1 MAKKSLALEI
11 AEEYRRNRLNT
22 ALTGLMA
29 GMILLAALLITM
41 PAFSAEKTDVRVRFG
56 DHAKYSRMVFD
67 WPSRVKVQFQRDGD
81 RLVLS
86 FDTSANFDTSRFR
99 RIRPA
104 RITGLK
110 PGADGRTITIDMKKG
125 SGFKQFRI
133 GPKLVLDIT
142 DDPVQGRARSETKPA
157 NKSSGRVADIK
168 VKQSAGPVA
177 KKGSPPKKKQIAK
190 NTKPVAETAV
200 KPGRT
205 APVPLARGAK
215 PGKAVVQ
222 TTGTGPGEGLQEA
235 ENTIPEG
242 AVPVLFELRNGR
254 VILRF
259 QWPEN
264 VGLAALH
271 RGASVWLAF
280 DGDRPFD
287 LSRMPVGGHG
297 PLLRI
302 DEEPS
307 TDGKV
312 VRLSVL
318 NGAALAVLSH
328 DTEWI
333 IDIGGGRGRAIDA
346 VPIETQADAAGGPR
360 VFLPVAMPG
369 KPMIVA
375 DPDIGDRF
383 GLIPL
388 KAPGFGIRNSRRY
401 VLFDIH
407 ATPQGIAVGLK
418 GDDVRI
424 GTNDIG
430 VTVHGDGTLFLAD
443 EAKDRDTGQD
453 KLPTLETMEQA
464 QAAGK
469 AAKVLLKFT
478 DWLGKGHPSDTK
490 ARLLQRIAS
499 AAPVVRNQ
507 ERLALARFFVARGL
521 SHEAL
526 GVLKRIEDFDRRA
539 DVDPAYRGL
548 RGVAHLIAADIGEA
562 DADLGHPRLTGYA
575 DIALFRGLMS
585 ADRREFE
592 EAHRQFKLGIPV
604 LKKLPLAF
612 RPRMRLAIAE
622 TALAMRDFELASEQ
636 VERLLEQA
644 GSAARAEQ
652 AKLIRARIAAHN
664 GIYDTALPI
673 FTELADSIHRPVR
686 AEALF
691 QQAELLLGQD
701 EISTEEAISRM
712 EKLRF
717 SWRGDVF
724 EFDLLKRLGELYVD
738 VGEYR
743 KALTT
748 MRLTGERFPDL
759 PEAQALDGEMRDVF
773 EEVFLG
779 PASERMSPI
788 TAMGLYYDFHHLTPD
803 GDRGDKMIQRLA
815 DRLAAVELLDEA
827 AKMLKH
833 QVRQRLKGPEK
844 ARVGAR
850 VAVLYL
856 LDGRPEDALE
866 ALNYSRQKRLPYDLR
881 RERVLLRARAHTK
894 LGRYDMALKI
904 LGGLTGMDV
913 NEVRTEV
920 LWRARKWNEAANSL
934 GSRLLDYRPEG
945 RPLSRQVRNDILRFA
960 IASSLAGN
968 YQALEKLQAD
978 FGERLKGQPE
988 YPAFLV
994 VTSEDQRD
1002 TAEFR
1007 NLAAEIAQ
1015 VDRFENFMSAYRDKL
1030 KDEVL
1035 SAIN

>member
-1 MAKKSLALEI
+1 MAKNSLALEI
-11 AEEYRRNRLNT
+11 AEEYRRNRLT
-22 ALTGLMA
+22 RTVTGLMT
-29 GMILLAALLITM
+29 GMILLAAILLAGS
-41 PAFSAEKTDVRVRFG
+41 AFGADKTDVRVRFG

-67 WPSRVKVQFQRDGD
+67 WPSRVNVTFLRDGD

-86 FDTSANFDTSRFR
+86 FDAPANFDTSRFR

-104 RITGLK
+104 RIAGLK
-110 PGADGRTITIDMKKG
+110 PGADGRTVTIDMKKG

-142 DDPVQGRARSETKPA
+142 DNPAQGRTQAAAKPVQKNP
-157 NKSSGRVADIK
+157 GRVADIK
-168 VKQSAGPVA
+168 VKPAAKPVA
-177 KKGSPPKKKQIAK
+177 KKTLAAK
-190 NTKPVAETAV
+190 ASEAV
-200 KPGRT
+200 KPKTATKATPNRS
-205 APVPLARGAK
+205 APVPVARGSKTQK
-215 PGKAVVQ
+215 PTAQ
-222 TTGTGPGEGLQEA
+222 TADAAAGEGAQES
-235 ENTIPEG
+235 EVIPEG

-297 PLLRI
+297 PLLKI

-307 TDGKV
+307 TNGKI

-375 DPDIGDRF
+375 DPEIGDRF

-388 KAPGFGIRNSRRY
+388 KAPGFGIRNPRRY

-430 VTVHGDGTLFLAD
+430 VTVQGDGTLFLAD
-443 EAKDRDTGQD
+443 EATDKGVGEE
-453 KLPTLETMEQA
+453 KLPTLEAMEQA
-464 QAAGK
+464 QAEGK
-469 AAKVLLKFT
+469 AAKVLLNFT

-490 ARLLQRIAS
+490 ARLLQRVAS

-575 DIALFRGLMS
+575 DVALFRGLMS

-604 LKKLPLAF
+604 LKKLPMAF

-759 PEAQALDGEMRDVF
+759 PEGQALDGEMRDVF

-945 RPLSRQVRNDILRFA
+945 RPLNRQVRNDILRFA

-968 YQALEKLQAD
+968 YEALEKLQAD